1 VHVVMIVLDCVR
13 ADHVGCYG
21 YGRRTTPNLD
31 ALAGEGTRFE
41 VAVSAGV
48 WSLPAMA
55 SMLTGLYPSQHGLNR
70 ADRSVDPAL
79 PLLAERLRAAGWH
92 TAAFSANPYVTRS
105 FGFDRGFEEFRDLSG
120 ITGANGH
127 GGLASALDS
136 SYRWLRPRVKGVVKR
151 SQALT
156 RAFLHYQ
163 HGRAG
168 TAGKTGRSLAQAA
181 ASWIGRARD
190 QGSRGRPSFTL
201 VHFME
206 AHFPYAPG
214 AQYVRGFMDEPAIAR
229 AEAVDQDAMAYLA
242 GANPLGPT
250 EFALL
255 TDLYDASIRE
265 ADELLGVVLDA
276 AGDDTLI
283 LVTADHGNHFGEHG
297 LMGHFFSVYDALA
310 RVPLVVRHP
319 ALPAGMVAR
328 RPVQLID
335 VVPTVLES
343 AGLDHAGL
351 PGVSLAAASDPRR
364 CLVTEYLDPD
374 VSRFARFRGADVT
387 RYRRELRAVRQDG
400 HKYIWASDG
409 HEELYDLTRDPAEC
423 QDLAAA
429 DPERL
434 AAFRELHEQWCA
446 DVAGVPRGTTQ
457 AQAGLELDSEV
468 AASLRALGYF
478 D

>member
-31 ALAGEGTRFE
+31 ALARQSTRFE

-70 ADRSVDPAL
+70 ADRGVDPAL
-79 PLLAERLRAAGWH
+79 PLLAERLRAAGWR
-92 TAAFSANPYVTRS
+92 TAAFSANPYLTRS
-105 FGFDRGFEEFRDLSG
+105 FGFDRGFERFLDLSG
-120 ITGANGH
+120 VTVANGH
-127 GGLASALDS
+127 AGLAGALDAG
-136 SYRWLRPRVKGVVKR
+136 YRWLRPRVKGVVKR

-163 HGRAG
+163 RGRAG
-168 TAGKTGRSLAQAA
+168 TAGKTGRPLAEAA
-181 ASWIGRARD
+181 AGWIGRD
-190 QGSRGRPSFTL
+190 QRRPSFTL
-201 VHFME
+201 VHLME

-214 AQYVRGFMDEPAIAR
+214 AEHARGFMDGPAIER
-229 AEAVDQDAMAYLA
+229 AAAVDQDAMAYLA
-242 GANPLGPT
+242 GANPLGT
-250 EFALL
+250 AELALL
-255 TDLYDASIRE
+255 TDLYDASISE
-265 ADELLGVVLDA
+265 ADELLGLVLDA
-276 AGDDTLI
+276 ADEDALV

-319 ALPAGMVAR
+319 ALPAGQVAR

-335 VVPTVLES
+335 LVPTVLEA
-343 AGLDHAGL
+343 AGLEGAGG
-351 PGVSLAAASDPRR
+351 PGVSLAAASDPRP

-374 VSRFARFRGADVT
+374 LSRFARFRGADVT
-387 RYRRELRAVRQDG
+387 RYGRELRALRRDG

-409 HEELYDLTRDPAEC
+409 REELYDLTADPAERH
-423 QDLAAA
+423 DLAALEPA
-429 DPERL
+429 RL
-434 AAFRELHEQWCA
+434 AAFRELHERWRA
-446 DVAGVPRGTTQ
+446 EVAGVPGGSAQ
-457 AQAGLELDSEV
+457 AQAGLDLDSEV